1 MNKLFDQLNS
11 LMGDLSKTTDKA
23 QKLANQSLNELNGKI
38 SPNDMNKIKNLTN
51 FENINNEQE
60 ILTRIEEIKAW
71 EQSLQR

>member
-11 LMGDLSKTTDKA
+11 LMTDLSKTTDKA

-60 ILTRIEEIKAW
+60 ILARIEEIKAW
-71 EQSLQR
+71 EQSLHR